1 MMFRTHII
9 FALFF
14 FLLFM
19 KIFSFNFPASIS
31 PIIFALVICFGSILP
46 DVDSPGSFVNRK
58 YLFGIGQGISA
69 FSEHRGFFH
78 SIFGILLFA
87 VIAFVAVYFIKTS
100 FIYAIALPI
109 GYFLH
114 LAADSFT
121 VSGINWLW
129 KSGHIK
135 GPITT
140 GSIFEQFFFIAL
152 LIATVYIA
160 IGNQGLQQI
169 TASVSKIK
177 P

>member
-1 MMFRTHII
+1 MMFRTHVI

-14 FLLFM
+14 FILFL
-19 KIFSFNFPASIS
+19 KIFSFNFS
-31 PIIFALVICFGSILP
+31 PNVSVIIFTIVLCFGSILP

-58 YLFGIGQGISA
+58 YLFGIGKGIAA

-100 FIYAIALPI
+100 FIYAIASPI

-135 GPITT
+135 GPIRT

-152 LIATVYIA
+152 LVATVYIA
-160 IGNQGLQQI
+160 VGSQGLQQI
-169 TASVSKIK
+169 TTFVSKIK